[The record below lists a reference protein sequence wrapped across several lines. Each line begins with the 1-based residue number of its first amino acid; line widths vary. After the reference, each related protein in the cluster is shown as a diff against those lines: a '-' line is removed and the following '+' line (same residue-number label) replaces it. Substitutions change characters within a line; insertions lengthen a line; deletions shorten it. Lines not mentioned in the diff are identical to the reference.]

1 MTSRFPILLVA
12 FLAFTVYSLIVTASH
27 GYTGFLT
34 LALREPW
41 AMQMLIDLV
50 IALLLFLVWA
60 RRDARAR
67 GIDLLAVRHR
77 HPVSGLGRRARL
89 PGGPRGQGPAR
100 LTRA

>member
-50 IALLLFLVWA
+50 IALLLFLIWA
-60 RRDARAR
+60 RRDAQAR
-67 GIDLLAVRHR
+67 GLTYWPFAIATLFLGSVGALAYLVVREVKA
-77 HPVSGLGRRARL
+77 PRA
-89 PGGPRGQGPAR
+89 
-100 LTRA
+100 